1 MKKEQ
6 IKKADGRLA
15 DLARETQET
24 VQKVLT
30 GLSSIRLQ
38 IAEKKSECSRL
49 EHLPISAEEAIQ
61 IIGQRIDDSASK
73 FDDYLPA
80 LIHDSYP
87 LIVDSLDG
95 MQTMT
100 AAFVCGV
107 LGPEIKKNIATK
119 IRESWPKETITAA
132 ERQTRLA
139 VLAAEIH
146 ELETAEESICCQ
158 LEEFGAK
165 VDRRPDLSPEVF
177 LEVLEADEK
186 V

>member
-73 FDDYLPA
+73 FDDCLPA

-119 IRESWPKETITAA
+119 IRERNDPGRRATNASRRSRRRNP
-132 ERQTRLA
+132 RTRN
-139 VLAAEIH
+139 
-146 ELETAEESICCQ
+146 
-158 LEEFGAK
+158 
-165 VDRRPDLSPEVF
+165 RRGIYMLPT
-177 LEVLEADEK
+177 
-186 V
+186 